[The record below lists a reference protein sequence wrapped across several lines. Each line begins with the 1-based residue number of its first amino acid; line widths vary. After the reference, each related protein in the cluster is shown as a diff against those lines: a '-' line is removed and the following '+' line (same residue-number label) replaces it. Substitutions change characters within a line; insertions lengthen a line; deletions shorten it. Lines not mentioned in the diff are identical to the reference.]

1 MTNRI
6 EERSDR
12 PSCALLENP
21 LLTPEEIDAEGA
33 NDVPVLFAPGSA
45 TTIEPSF
52 SKGGGDGD
60 GLGPAK
66 PGAGTLEGLG
76 SGAGALSWRSKVSW
90 LSAVGIVAA
99 GVL

>member
-1 MTNRI
+1 M
-6 EERSDR
+6 
-12 PSCALLENP
+12 LENP
-21 LLTPEEIDAEGA
+21 LLTPEEIDVEGA

-52 SKGGGDGD
+52 STGGDNGD

-66 PGAGTLEGLG
+66 PGAGALDGLG
-76 SGAGALSWRSKVSW
+76 SGAGALSWRSAASW
-90 LSAVGIVAA
+90 LSVVGIVIA